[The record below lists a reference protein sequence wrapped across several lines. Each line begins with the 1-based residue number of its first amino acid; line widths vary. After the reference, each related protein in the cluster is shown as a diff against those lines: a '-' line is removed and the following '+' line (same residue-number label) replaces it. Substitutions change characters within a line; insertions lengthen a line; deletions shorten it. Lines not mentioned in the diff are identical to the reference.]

1 MKEKGKGIRKER
13 PGKKYCQQD
22 GEKGVRNTQIM
33 SSIEKTC

>member
-22 GEKGVRNTQIM
+22 GEKGVRNT
-33 SSIEKTC
+33 